1 MESLKYCRS
10 SYVSVFIPKKR
21 ERERESEFKLN
32 YGGSSKV
39 FIREFKRHFIK
50 ISYEK

>member
-1 MESLKYCRS
+1 ML
-10 SYVSVFIPKKR
+10 VFLYPKKKKKKKKKR
-21 ERERESEFKLN
+21 KKRERESEFKLN

>member
-1 MESLKYCRS
+1 ML
-10 SYVSVFIPKKR
+10 VFLYPKKKK
-21 ERERESEFKLN
+21 RERESEFKLN

>member
-10 SYVSVFIPKKR
+10 SYVSVFLSKKK
-21 ERERESEFKLN
+21 RERESEFKLN

>member
-1 MESLKYCRS
+1 ML
-10 SYVSVFIPKKR
+10 VFLYPKKKKKK
-21 ERERESEFKLN
+21 RERESEFKLN